1 MEQNLFKNQRTNSS
15 SGKPL
20 ANQERIRR
28 NASVRLRQTVFDVAL
43 PFVDGEKK
51 VRCVRPAHST
61 DNLVVLCTEE
71 NIKILFDFVL
81 AQGIDVDDLVA
92 KRPYRSSG
100 EVGLWKCGSKFVSR
114 VPDDSKERGFR
125 WKIRQSTPDHDCS
138 DATIDSDHAED
149 CDGQASEA
157 NGNQDGH
164 AGTAG
169 HVSEGASGGA

>member
-1 MEQNLFKNQRTNSS
+1 M
-15 SGKPL
+15 
-20 ANQERIRR
+20 R
-28 NASVRLRQTVFDVAL
+28 NNPTVFDVAL

-81 AQGIDVDDLVA
+81 AQGIDLDDLVS

-125 WKIRQSTPDHDCS
+125 WEVRQST
-138 DATIDSDHAED
+138 ADSDHAEV
-149 CDGQASEA
+149 CDDLASDDV
-157 NGNQDGH
+157 G
-164 AGTAG
+164 
-169 HVSEGASGGA
+169 S